1 MEAFV
6 NRIIDAARRIL
17 HWADER
23 VPRGLRSVLGLLLM
37 IGGLAGFL
45 PVLGFWMIP
54 AGLAMIALDIPP
66 WRRWLK
72 KRIGPGHPSDPTR

>member
-6 NRIIDAARRIL
+6 NRMMHAVRRIL

-23 VPRGLRSVLGLLLM
+23 LPRGLRSVFGLLLI
-37 IGGLAGFL
+37 IGGLAGLL

-72 KRIGPGHPSDPTR
+72 RRIGRLRPPDDER

>member
-1 MEAFV
+1 MEALV
-6 NRIIDAARRIL
+6 NRMMQTIRRIL
-17 HWADER
+17 HWADRR
-23 VPRGLRSVLGLLLM
+23 VPRGLRSVLGLLMM
-37 IGGLAGFL
+37 IGGLAGML

-72 KRIGPGHPSDPTR
+72 KRIGPPPEPDGKR

>member
-6 NRIIDAARRIL
+6 NRMMHAVRRIL

-23 VPRGLRSVLGLLLM
+23 LPRGLRSVFGLLLI
-37 IGGLAGFL
+37 IGGLAGLL

-66 WRRWLK
+66 WRRGLK
-72 KRIGPGHPSDPTR
+72 RRIGRLRPPDDER

>member
-1 MEAFV
+1 MEALFHRMMQTV
-6 NRIIDAARRIL
+6 RRL
-17 HWADER
+17 VHWADER
-23 VPRGLRSVLGLLLM
+23 VPRGLRSVLGVLLT

-72 KRIGPGHPSDPTR
+72 KRMGMHHHPDAR

>member
-1 MEAFV
+1 MAGIV
-6 NRIIDAARRIL
+6 NRLVHTVRDVL
-17 HWADER
+17 DWADGQ

-37 IGGLAGFL
+37 IGGVAGFL

-72 KRIGPGHPSDPTR
+72 ARMGPRHPSDGGS